1 MGHSR
6 PKILLVRSRRLPGW
20 ALAVAGGTLATVVV
34 VLWYTAA
41 LWYFNGFRLPHL

>member
-41 LWYFNGFRLPHL
+41 LWYFNGFRPPHL